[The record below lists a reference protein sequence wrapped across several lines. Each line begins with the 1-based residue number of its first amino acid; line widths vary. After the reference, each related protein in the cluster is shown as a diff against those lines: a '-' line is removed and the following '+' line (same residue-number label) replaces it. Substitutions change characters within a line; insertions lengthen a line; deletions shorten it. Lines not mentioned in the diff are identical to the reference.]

1 MSSRWD
7 DVAKIMKKKST
18 AMQRWASSDFRCFII
33 LTTTWEK
40 HIIYYTELYKLEL
53 VSPKLMQNWHK
64 DDSDDEISL

>member
-1 MSSRWD
+1 
-7 DVAKIMKKKST
+7 
-18 AMQRWASSDFRCFII
+18 MQRWASSDFRCFII

-64 DDSDDEISL
+64 DDSNDEISL